1 MVEVVADEI
10 GPSLRWAT
18 AQVDRNDRRE
28 GGGTGGPARPGG
40 EPGRRRP
47 PAAAAQPTYDDNAGE
62 EPF

>member
-28 GGGTGGPARPGG
+28 GAGSGGGQSFGGQGGGGSSAGRP
-40 EPGRRRP
+40 
-47 PAAAAQPTYDDNAGE
+47 QPEDASAE